1 MNPLLIVLYVLLG
14 LLAVYAVLFLIAV
27 LRAVFM
33 KKEFADDKPF
43 DPYKDGIDCDTHA
56 EHLRR
61 LYKCRL

>member
-43 DPYKDGIDCDTHA
+43 DPYKDGIDLSLIHI
-56 EHLRR
+56 
-61 LYKCRL
+61 